1 MGRLPLAVDDVQ
13 SQQLPRK
20 IFGSVVDTRRGRLN
34 PAPAGVIL
42 IGPRNYA

>member
-1 MGRLPLAVDDVQ
+1 MGRRPLVVDDVQ
-13 SQQLPRK
+13 SQQLLGK
-20 IFGSVVDTRRGRLN
+20 IFGSVVDTRRVRLN